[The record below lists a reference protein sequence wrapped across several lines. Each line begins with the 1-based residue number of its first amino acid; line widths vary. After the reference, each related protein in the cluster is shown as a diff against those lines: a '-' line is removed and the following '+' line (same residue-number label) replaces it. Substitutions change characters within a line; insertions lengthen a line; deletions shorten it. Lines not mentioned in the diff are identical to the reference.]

1 MSEKLKKARGV
12 LQEAVD
18 MLDFS
23 DNEKYEA
30 DLCKRINESITE
42 LDEEIKHGEYRE
54 MPNGDI
60 SHGSKVYKFAGEF
73 GA

>member
-1 MSEKLKKARGV
+1 MNEKLMKAKGV

-23 DNEKYEA
+23 DNEEYQA
-30 DLCKRINESITE
+30 DLCKRIKESITDLE
-42 LDEEIKHGEYRE
+42 AEMESGEYQE